1 MGLFDHLLRDL
12 RSVIDRDG
20 GQNAI
25 PPLDGAFSP
34 NDRLDSCEPIGEPLP
49 GLDDVVAGP
58 DGAVYVSAGRE
69 VLKLSGNGLSAR
81 TCVAEFEGDAGG
93 LAIHPDGR
101 LLVCVAGRGLA
112 AIDPTKPVPRWLES
126 VDGHGLAGLM
136 SVAAAPDGRIFAV

>member
-25 PPLDGAFSP
+25 PPLDGALSP

-49 GLDDVVAGP
+49 GLDDVAVAA
-58 DGAVYVSAGRE
+58 DGAVYLSAGRQ
-69 VLKLSGNGLSAR
+69 VLKLAGERLSTR
-81 TCVAEFEGDAGG
+81 TVIAAFDDDVGG

-101 LLVCVAGRGLA
+101 LLACVAGRGLA
-112 AIDPTKPVPRWLES
+112 AFDPLKPV
-126 VDGHGLAGLM
+126 
-136 SVAAAPDGRIFAV
+136 